1 MYLTSIVG
9 TRPYIAP
16 EVWEGHYTESC
27 DMFSLGLIFW
37 IMAAMPSER
46 TTPCSVFMDSERLLG
61 QLLLICQS
69 ITASDVLVPP
79 TRSKSAQEVNL
90 INTMLCAHYKECP
103 DIDKILAKIAKLK
116 AEAFIGLD

>member
-27 DMFSLGLIFW
+27 DIFSLGLIFW
-37 IMAAMPSER
+37 IMGAMPSER
-46 TTPCSVFMDSERLLG
+46 TTPCSVIMGSEHWLG
-61 QLLLICQS
+61 QLLICQS

-79 TRSKSAQEVNL
+79 THSKSAQEVNL
-90 INTMLCAHYKECP
+90 INTMLHARYKERP
-103 DIDKILAKIAKLK
+103 VIDKILAKIAKLK
-116 AEAFIGLD
+116 AEAFIG